1 MKRTR
6 ANVDGS
12 PPPKVHASIMYS
24 FVKDGQVME
33 ASRTACN
40 RDDVDLTTTIEIDLV
55 TCGTCLGWIQANTVE
70 KPEKEHGR

>member
-1 MKRTR
+1 MKRTK

-12 PPPKVHASIMYS
+12 PAPKVHASIMYS

-40 RDDVDLTTTIEIDLV
+40 RDDVDLTTTIETDLV
-55 TCGTCLGWIQANTVE
+55 TCGTCLGWIQANQA
-70 KPEKEHGR
+70 PEKEHGK